1 MANPASK
8 KPRPKRAQKGH
19 STAEPA
25 EAGPA
30 RKPPVHKS
38 ILAHPTR
45 MPPLGTLRAFESVL
59 RLRSIKLA
67 ATELHVSPAAISLQV
82 KALEADLGVKL
93 LERRNNGFTLTDQA
107 LRGRDHLSAGLRLL
121 QQGVERMRL
130 RPQLRR
136 LRLTVEPAFAAN
148 WLIRRLPSYR
158 ALPGAQDVLLDPAKA
173 VIDIARG
180 EADLGIR
187 FGQGRYPGLDAVNLF
202 EDEIF
207 PVCSP
212 GYLLLNPIK
221 NLEDLKNHH
230 LLRLDWRV
238 PSRWPDWPE
247 WLAAAG
253 LVDED
258 DTVEAERRG
267 AVINDS
273 SVLLASALEGQGIA
287 LGQASLV
294 ADLIKDNR
302 LVAPVAQRMKTGF
315 GYYLVYP
322 HGADAR
328 PEIKVFRDWVV
339 QEAKK
344 E

>member
-1 MANPASK
+1 MTDPPNRPAK
-8 KPRPKRAQKGH
+8 KARGHYKPKGAP
-19 STAEPA
+19 PA
-25 EAGPA
+25 KEVLA
-30 RKPPVHKS
+30 HKT
-38 ILAHPTR
+38 LGAHPTR
-45 MPPLGTLRAFESVL
+45 MPPLGTLRAFESVA
-59 RLRSIKLA
+59 RLQSVQLA
-67 ATELHVSPAAISLQV
+67 AMELHVTPSAVSQQV

-93 LERRNNGFTLTDQA
+93 INRYGNTLSLTEQA
-107 LRGRDHLSAGLRLL
+107 IRGRDQLSAGLRLL
-121 QQGVERMRL
+121 QQGVERIRM
-130 RPQLRR
+130 RPQMRR

-158 ALPGAQDVLLDPAKA
+158 ALPGAQDVLLDPSKE
-173 VIDIARG
+173 VVDIARG

-187 FGQGRYPGLDAVNLF
+187 FGNGRYPGLEGINLF

-212 GYLLLNPIK
+212 GYLRLNPIK

-230 LLRLDWRV
+230 LLRIDWRA
-238 PSRWPDWPE
+238 SARWPDWTE

-253 LVDED
+253 VIDED

-267 AVINDS
+267 TVIRDS
-273 SVLLASALEGQGIA
+273 SLLLRAALEGQGIA
-287 LGQASLV
+287 LGQGSLV
-294 ADLIKDNR
+294 ADLIKEKK
-302 LVAPVAQRMKTGF
+302 LVAPVAGRMKTGF

-322 HGADAR
+322 LGADQR

-344 E
+344 A